1 MSGNSIERVRVAVL
15 PGDGIGREIT
25 ESALRVMKEVAG
37 EERIEFIEGRIG
49 GSAYDHT
56 GDPLPSETIELC
68 KRSNAVLLGAVGGDR
83 WDHLPGDRRPET
95 GLLRL
100 RKELGVFSNLRPAV
114 IYSELREAS
123 PLKPHIIGEKL
134 DIMIV
139 RELTGG
145 IYFGEKGR
153 NGDTAYDKMSYTR
166 YEVERIAKIAF
177 EQAMNRGKK
186 LTSVDKANVLQSS
199 KLWRETVEDVA
210 RSYPEVEVIHLY
222 VDNAA
227 MQMVTNPSQFD
238 VIVTSNMFGDI
249 ISDIASVVTGSIGML
264 PSASMGDGVSLY
276 EPIHGSA
283 PDIAGT
289 NTANPMAT
297 IISGAM
303 MMETSLDMAE
313 EAHRIYRAIECVL
326 KAGYRTSDISGSD
339 FTLGTIEITDKIIQ
353 YL

>member
-1 MSGNSIERVRVAVL
+1 
-15 PGDGIGREIT
+15 
-25 ESALRVMKEVAG
+25 
-37 EERIEFIEGRIG
+37 
-49 GSAYDHT
+49 
-56 GDPLPSETIELC
+56 
-68 KRSNAVLLGAVGGDR
+68 LGAVGGDR

-153 NGDTAYDKMSYTR
+153 NGNTAYDKMSYTR

-210 RSYPEVEVIHLY
+210 RSYPEVEVVHLY

-303 MMETSLDMAE
+303 MMETSLHMAE